1 MDRTAWIVVS
11 LCVIGLVG
19 WQIYVARQM
28 PSRPAPVNVASG
40 QASPTATPKVF
51 EASPPPAAPEA
62 TPKSAEPVTSFAEKI
77 ETLRNSDVELRLT
90 NRGGGIKE
98 AVLLGQIAEKGQRV
112 ALNSAQGAPIG
123 AIIESPLVGT
133 PTLPEFI
140 ASTESNSV
148 VQFER
153 TTAEQVAIRKKFF
166 FEKSPENKDNYV
178 IEIDVGWFGS
188 SGGFLGVGQ
197 RAARPYYQENLAG
210 AEWAAVSNQFF
221 TTLMAPLTAKATGV
235 WGRSFDIERP
245 PDQKLL
251 GIEGAMGMPGF
262 QLQPGQTYSARFEIY
277 AGPKLYHRL
286 AQLPHNEA
294 EVMDFGIFKL
304 VCQFLLNFMNLLHSW
319 LHDYGLAILAL
330 TTIIKLT
337 LWPIQNRA
345 NRSMRQM
352 AALSPK
358 MQELKDKYKDD
369 PTRMNQE
376 LMKLYKQY
384 GINPVGGCLP
394 MMIQIPIFF
403 GLFKMLG
410 QAVEL
415 RDAKF
420 LWVKDLSQPDTIA
433 HLPLLGWPVNI
444 IPLCMAATQVWLM
457 AMTPKTGDPTQ
468 RRITMFTPKDLLD
481 TMLGYLG
488 FVVQIEETS
497 NEGGNPTLQIYTEES
512 GRLIGRNGE
521 TLEAIQFLLNRLL
534 QAREMDA
541 EKVIV
546 DCEHYRSMREDRI
559 VQRVRELA
567 ERVRITGR
575 SLQLE
580 PMNSYERRLVHNA
593 FKDDPDVAT
602 WSPSDSARI
611 KQITLVKRQPKKEAA
626 PKEQMSS

>member
-1 MDRTAWIVVS
+1 MDRTAWIVVA
-11 LCVIGLVG
+11 LCVIGLVA
-19 WQIYVARQM
+19 WQIYVAKQM
-28 PSRPAPVNVASG
+28 PPRPAPVNVASG
-40 QASPTATPKVF
+40 QASPTASPKVF
-51 EASPPPAAPEA
+51 EASPPPATPEI
-62 TPKSAEPVTSFAEKI
+62 TPKTAEPVPSFAEKI

-98 AVLLGQIAEKGQRV
+98 AVLLRQMAEKGQHV
-112 ALNSAQGAPIG
+112 VLNSALNTPIG
-123 AIIESPLVGT
+123 AIIEQPSAPALS
-133 PTLPEFI
+133 EFT
-140 ASTESNSV
+140 ASTVSNSV
-148 VQFER
+148 VQFEG

-178 IEIDVGWFGS
+178 IEMDVDLENRGSKPYQNAGYFVALGSAAPIHPKDYPSYTRLVWCIDGRAKGIDVGWFGS
-188 SGGFLGVGQ
+188 SGGFLGLGQ
-197 RAARPYYQENLAG
+197 RAARPYYQENIAG
-210 AEWAAVSNQFF
+210 AEWVAVSNQFF
-221 TTLMAPLTAKATGV
+221 TTLMAPLTAKATSV
-235 WGRSFDIERP
+235 WGRRFDTDYA
-245 PDQKLL
+245 PDQKLPA
-251 GIEGAMGMPGF
+251 IEGALGMPGF

-304 VCQFLLNFMNLLHSW
+304 VCQFLLNFMNLLHCW

-358 MQELKDKYKDD
+358 MQELKEKYKDD

-415 RDAKF
+415 RNAKF

-444 IPLCMAATQVWLM
+444 IPILMALTQIWLM
-457 AMTPKTGDPTQ
+457 AMTPKTGDATQ
-468 RRITMFTPKDLLD
+468 RRVMMFTPLIFLFICYNFAAALALYY
-481 TMLGYLG
+481 TAQNL
-488 FVVQIEETS
+488 FSI
-497 NEGGNPTLQIYTEES
+497 LQFYQ
-512 GRLIGRNGE
+512 N
-521 TLEAIQFLLNRLL
+521 
-534 QAREMDA
+534 
-541 EKVIV
+541 
-546 DCEHYRSMREDRI
+546 
-559 VQRVRELA
+559 
-567 ERVRITGR
+567 
-575 SLQLE
+575 
-580 PMNSYERRLVHNA
+580 
-593 FKDDPDVAT
+593 
-602 WSPSDSARI
+602 
-611 KQITLVKRQPKKEAA
+611 KRQPMPTLEKVA
-626 PKEQMSS
+626 PSAKRKR

>member
-1 MDRTAWIVVS
+1 MDRTAWIVVA
-11 LCVIGLVG
+11 LCVIGLVV
-19 WQIYVARQM
+19 WQIYVAKQM
-28 PSRPAPVNVASG
+28 PPRPAPVNVAPG

-51 EASPPPAAPEA
+51 EASPPPATPET
-62 TPKSAEPVTSFAEKI
+62 TPKTAERGPSFAEKI

-98 AVLLGQIAEKGQRV
+98 AVLLRQIAEKGQRV
-112 ALNSAQGAPIG
+112 VLNSAQNAPIG
-123 AIIESPLVGT
+123 AIIEQPSA
-133 PTLPEFI
+133 PTLPEFT

-148 VQFER
+148 VQFDG

-178 IEIDVGWFGS
+178 IEMDVDLENRGFKPYQNAGYFVALGSAAPIHPKDYPSYTRLAWCIDAKAKGIDVGWFGS
-188 SGGFLGVGQ
+188 SGGFLGLGQ
-197 RAARPYYQENLAG
+197 RAARPYYQENIAG
-210 AEWAAVSNQFF
+210 AEWVAVSNQFF
-221 TTLMAPLTAKATGV
+221 TTLLAPLTAKVTAV
-235 WGRSFDIERP
+235 WGRSFDIERA

-251 GIEGAMGMPGF
+251 GIEGALGMPGF

-294 EVMDFGIFKL
+294 EVMDFGMLKL

-330 TTIIKLT
+330 TTVVKLT
-337 LWPIQNRA
+337 LWPIQNKA
-345 NRSMRQM
+345 NRSMQRM
-352 AALSPK
+352 ALLTPK
-358 MQELKDKYKDD
+358 MQELKEKYKDD

-415 RDAKF
+415 RNAKF

-433 HLPLLGWPVNI
+433 HLPILGWPVNI
-444 IPLCMAATQVWLM
+444 IPLCMAATQIWLM

-468 RRITMFTPKDLLD
+468 RRVMMFTPLIFLFICYNFAAALALYY
-481 TMLGYLG
+481 TAQNL
-488 FVVQIEETS
+488 FSI
-497 NEGGNPTLQIYTEES
+497 LQFWY
-512 GRLIGRNGE
+512 N
-521 TLEAIQFLLNRLL
+521 
-534 QAREMDA
+534 
-541 EKVIV
+541 
-546 DCEHYRSMREDRI
+546 
-559 VQRVRELA
+559 
-567 ERVRITGR
+567 
-575 SLQLE
+575 
-580 PMNSYERRLVHNA
+580 
-593 FKDDPDVAT
+593 
-602 WSPSDSARI
+602 
-611 KQITLVKRQPKKEAA
+611 KRQPMPTLEKVASTAKR
-626 PKEQMSS
+626 KR